1 MKLNIIKVHRDNQ
14 NKVVEAVFGVFNG
27 SRRLPSELIV
37 VNTECEDK
45 VLAFKKSLIGEHL
58 DMIAHEGLEVTWDE
72 IDTLIKDIMKTKIHF
87 V

>member
-14 NKVVEAVFGVFNG
+14 NKVVEAVFGVFNDFG
-27 SRRLPSELIV
+27 RLPSELIV
-37 VNTECEDK
+37 VNTECEDR

>member
-1 MKLNIIKVHRDNQ
+1 MKLNIIKTHRDKQ
-14 NKVVEAVFGVFNG
+14 NKIVESVFGVFND

-37 VNTECEDK
+37 VNSECEDK

-58 DMIAHEGLEVTWDE
+58 DMIAHEGREVTWDE

>member
-1 MKLNIIKVHRDNQ
+1 MKIKLIKTRSDNQ
-14 NKVVEAVFGVFNG
+14 DKIVEAIFGVFYDSSNF
-27 SRRLPSELIV
+27 PSELIV
-37 VNTECEDK
+37 VNCECEDK

-58 DMIAHEGLEVTWDE
+58 DMIAHDGREITWNE

>member
-1 MKLNIIKVHRDNQ
+1 MKLNIIKVRRDNQ

-37 VNTECEDK
+37 VNSECEDK
-45 VLAFKKSLIGEHL
+45 VLAFRKALIGEHL

-87 V
+87 I